1 MQQFAVFEI
10 YLKYP
15 KASAKRNRKHQ
26 SEETAA
32 LMMLKANNRKSLLSG
47 KRGSILCFRTLNKL
61 DKRLSYQMARGA
73 RLVRHH
79 PKTPIRP
86 FFREAFS
93 CFKTLKF
100 LRNELIKM
108 LNKKI
113 ARLRKNKLTMQV
125 FTKHNL

>member
-1 MQQFAVFEI
+1 MKQIAVFGI

-73 RLVRHH
+73 RLVRH

-100 LRNELIKM
+100 LRNELINM
-108 LNKKI
+108 LNKNI